1 MNARERLTD
10 KIRSQS
16 TEMLVTIAESLN
28 LKTDT
33 DSMLV
38 ANMVANELELRL
50 TENDFIDLM
59 RKLESE
65 LMAA

>member
-1 MNARERLTD
+1 
-10 KIRSQS
+10 
-16 TEMLVTIAESLN
+16 MLVTIAESLN